1 MENHLALS
9 ELLQK
14 RCKKEVTI
22 TDAAQCKVDKTLNGE
37 GFLGIHLEGGGCSG
51 YQIKLSPSTDIPSN
65 AKMITETIFSDHISL
80 ELLGD
85 ATMDWIEDP
94 FGSPFHFTPP
104 TGSQSC
110 GCGNSFT
117 V

>member
-1 MENHLALS
+1 M
-9 ELLQK
+9 
-14 RCKKEVTI
+14 TI
-22 TDAAQCKVDKTLNGE
+22 TESAQTKVDSTLNGK

-51 YQIKLSPSTDIPSN
+51 YQIKLSPSTDIPSD
-65 AKMITETIFSDHISL
+65 AQMISDTIFSDSTSL

-85 ATMDWIEDP
+85 ATMDWVEDP
-94 FGSPFHFTPP
+94 FNPTFHFTPP

>member
-1 MENHLALS
+1 M
-9 ELLQK
+9 
-14 RCKKEVTI
+14 TI
-22 TDAAQCKVDKTLNGE
+22 TESAQKKVDQTLQGE

-51 YQIKLSPSTDIPSN
+51 YQIKLSPSTYIPQD
-65 AKMITETIFSDHISL
+65 AEMISDTIFSDPTSL
-80 ELLGD
+80 GLLGD

-94 FGSPFHFTPP
+94 FGSTFHFTPP

-117 V
+117 I

>member
-1 MENHLALS
+1 M
-9 ELLQK
+9 
-14 RCKKEVTI
+14 TI
-22 TDAAQCKVDKTLNGE
+22 TEAAQCKVDQTLNGE
-37 GFLGIHLEGGGCSG
+37 GFLGVFLEGGGCSG
-51 YQIKLSPSTDIPSN
+51 YQIKLNPQTELPSD
-65 AKMITETIFSDHISL
+65 AKMLSETIFSDATSL

-85 ATMDWIEDP
+85 AVMDWVEDP
-94 FGSPFHFTPP
+94 FRPTFHFTPP

>member
-1 MENHLALS
+1 M
-9 ELLQK
+9 
-14 RCKKEVTI
+14 TI
-22 TDAAQCKVDKTLNGE
+22 TESAQKKVDQTLKGD

-51 YQIKLSPSTDIPSN
+51 YQIKLSPSPELPPD
-65 AKMITETIFSDHISL
+65 AKMISETIFSDATSL

-85 ATMDWIEDP
+85 AVMDWSNDP
-94 FGSPFHFTPP
+94 FKPTFHFTPP